1 MVGSLASIA
10 ASNGVERQ
18 VRRAGLDED
27 LGRCRP
33 QHHDPIDLLLLAE
46 AVDVLADRFQHRALV
61 DGAHHVVGVDALDV
75 AAVEGG
81 RHRAHVAQRVG
92 DALEVAAG
100 LEHAGALGGDIGV
113 VGERIPRAE
122 HDVVEVGDR
131 HEVLD
136 QRAAIVGAP
145 AEADRAHLRQRADR
159 VGHAALDELDAG
171 DERRGDRAEADGE
184 DTESPLGRLH
194 GGGWRSGHARE
205 ATAAPEL
212 SA

>member
-1 MVGSLASIA
+1 MKISVDAAHSITIA
-10 ASNGVERQ
+10 
-18 VRRAGLDED
+18 
-27 LGRCRP
+27 
-33 QHHDPIDLLLLAE
+33 IDLLLLAE

-61 DGAHHVVGVDALDV
+61 DGAHHVVGVDALGV

-100 LEHAGALGGDIGV
+100 LQDAGALGGDIGI

-136 QRAAIVGAP
+136 QWAAIVRAS
-145 AEADRAHLRQRADR
+145 AEADGAHLRQRTDR
-159 VGHAALDELDAG
+159 DGHAALDELDAR
-171 DERRGDRAEADGE
+171 DERRRDGAEPDAE
-184 DTESPLGRLH
+184 DTEAPLGWLH
-194 GGGWRSGHARE
+194 GGGRRSGHATE
-205 ATAAPEL
+205 ATHPPNCL
-212 SA
+212 LQMPPRFV